1 MKFGLLQICLAYL
14 AYVLELRNGEVK
26 LKDIPIVREFPEE
39 LPWLPPEKEVE
50 VPINMIPRIALL
62 V

>member
-1 MKFGLLQICLAYL
+1 M
-14 AYVLELRNGEVK
+14 LELRNGEVK